1 MGKGK
6 FAINTFPWNNTNYK
20 LPWCVWKLLAWS
32 LLSNFPLKIISYY
45 SRKMEGITSIAI
57 SIKWHMISWL
67 YHISH
72 ILLYLNT
79 KWYKLYIFL
88 VSTTFHEMRSNC
100 FKLSILY
107 NLYTIVN
114 LETSLSRE
122 MPLIVCCKIRLHDNT
137 KLRVCQRKSSFW

>member
-57 SIKWHMISWL
+57 SIKWHMNSWL
-67 YHISH
+67 YHTSH

-79 KWYKLYIFL
+79 KRRLWNEIS
-88 VSTTFHEMRSNC
+88 VTSIEMISDC

-107 NLYTIVN
+107 DLYTIVN

>member
-45 SRKMEGITSIAI
+45 SRKMEGITSISI
-57 SIKWHMISWL
+57 SFKWYMISWL
-67 YHISH
+67 YHISFY
-72 ILLYLNT
+72 ISIPNY
-79 KWYKLYIFL
+79 KWYNLF

-107 NLYTIVN
+107 NLYTIVS

>member
-72 ILLYLNT
+72 ILLYLIT
-79 KWYKLYIFL
+79 KLRIHYISWNDIRLFQAL
-88 VSTTFHEMRSNC
+88 HFVGF
-100 FKLSILY
+100 
-107 NLYTIVN
+107 VN